1 MTVPEIHREVLDNLS
16 DGVLVVGLGGRIET
30 LNPAAEQ
37 ILGLESGEANGRTFA
52 ELCIAREG
60 VDDFTQL
67 LLDAT
72 AQRSGVEQR
81 VVEVRGGDEARSL
94 SVATSYLRHAGSG
107 PSKAVAVIAVF
118 SDITELRELR
128 ETELRMAKAVE
139 EQHRRLQDAY
149 REIETRNEAL
159 AAALRKVR
167 VGKRS
172 SVSVMNVPPGGSV
185 LAARVRRWG

>member
-1 MTVPEIHREVLDNLS
+1 M
-16 DGVLVVGLGGRIET
+16 
-30 LNPAAEQ
+30 
-37 ILGLESGEANGRTFA
+37 
-52 ELCIAREG
+52 
-60 VDDFTQL
+60 
-67 LLDAT
+67 

-94 SVATSYLRHAGSG
+94 SVATSYLRHAGGG
-107 PSKAVAVIAVF
+107 PSKAVAVVAVF
-118 SDITELRELR
+118 SDITELR

-172 SVSVMNVPPGGSV
+172 SVSVMNVPPAGSV

>member
-1 MTVPEIHREVLDNLS
+1 M
-16 DGVLVVGLGGRIET
+16 
-30 LNPAAEQ
+30 
-37 ILGLESGEANGRTFA
+37 
-52 ELCIAREG
+52 
-60 VDDFTQL
+60 
-67 LLDAT
+67 
-72 AQRSGVEQR
+72 
-81 VVEVRGGDEARSL
+81 
-94 SVATSYLRHAGSG
+94 
-107 PSKAVAVIAVF
+107 IAVF
-118 SDITELRELR
+118 SDITELR

-172 SVSVMNVPPGGSV
+172 SVSVMNVPPAGSV